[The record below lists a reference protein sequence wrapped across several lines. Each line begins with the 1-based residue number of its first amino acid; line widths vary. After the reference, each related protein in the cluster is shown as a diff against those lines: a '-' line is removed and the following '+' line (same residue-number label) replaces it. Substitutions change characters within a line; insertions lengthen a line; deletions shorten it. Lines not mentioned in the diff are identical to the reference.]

1 MKNYILQVV
10 KVIVVDVI
18 ITFLAVLLLS
28 FLLYK
33 FRFGDNILRIG
44 IVVVY
49 ALSNFIGGFII
60 GKIKE
65 NKKYIWGAVTGLV
78 YFAILA
84 LVSMLVTGELFGNGN
99 MAVIAFLTSVA
110 GGTLGGMLS

>member
-1 MKNYILQVV
+1 MRNYILQIV
-10 KVIVVDVI
+10 KVIVVDVL

-33 FRFGDNILRIG
+33 FKFGDNILRVG
-44 IVVVY
+44 IVLVY
-49 ALSNFIGGFII
+49 AVSNFIGGFII

-78 YFAILA
+78 YFVILTLISVLA
-84 LVSMLVTGELFGNGN
+84 TGDLFGNGN
-99 MAVIAFLTSVA
+99 MAIMAFIASVI
-110 GGTLGGMLS
+110 GGMAGGMLS